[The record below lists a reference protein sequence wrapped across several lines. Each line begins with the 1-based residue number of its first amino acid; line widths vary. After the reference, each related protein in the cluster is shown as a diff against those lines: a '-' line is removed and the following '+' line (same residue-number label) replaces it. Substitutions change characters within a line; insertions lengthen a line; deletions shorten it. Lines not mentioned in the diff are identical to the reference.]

1 MKICKLVHINDG
13 KEKEIQNGDFMLVEE
28 YPRTDAMISEL
39 LNDGY
44 ELKHMVPDFT
54 PAVQKPGCY
63 AFYKGGFVFY
73 FEKEVTE
80 EEYKAY
86 MADQNSSSEYP
97 GFEADDDIYGPC
109 DEDEYDFM
117 SDVEDDSFDWEDE

>member
-13 KEKEIQNGDFMLVEE
+13 KEKEIQNGDFMFVEE
-28 YPRTDAMISEL
+28 YPRTEAMISEL

-44 ELKHMVPDFT
+44 ELKQMIPDVT
-54 PAVQKPGCY
+54 PAVQKPGSFS
-63 AFYKGGFVFY
+63 FYKGGFVFY

-97 GFEADDDIYGPC
+97 GFEADDDSFEDYDDFDFDTT
-109 DEDEYDFM
+109 DED
-117 SDVEDDSFDWEDE
+117 VDSFDWEDE